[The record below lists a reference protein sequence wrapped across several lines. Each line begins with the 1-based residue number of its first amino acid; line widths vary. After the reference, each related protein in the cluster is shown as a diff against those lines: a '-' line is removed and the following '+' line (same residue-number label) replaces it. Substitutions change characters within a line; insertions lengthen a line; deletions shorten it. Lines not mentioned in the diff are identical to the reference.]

1 MFGYTAP
8 KPLTEKQQQEE
19 GGGAVLGSGKE
30 KIEGGL
36 GEWSC
41 GGRRERP
48 AGFKVLL
55 TQPVVIFFQMHRM
68 VALFSGCVHANG

>member
-8 KPLTEKQQQEE
+8 KPLTEKQQHEE

-41 GGRRERP
+41 GGSRERP
-48 AGFKVLL
+48 AGIKVLL
-55 TQPVVIFFQMHRM
+55 TQGCGDIFSD
-68 VALFSGCVHANG
+68 AWNGGAFFRVCSC